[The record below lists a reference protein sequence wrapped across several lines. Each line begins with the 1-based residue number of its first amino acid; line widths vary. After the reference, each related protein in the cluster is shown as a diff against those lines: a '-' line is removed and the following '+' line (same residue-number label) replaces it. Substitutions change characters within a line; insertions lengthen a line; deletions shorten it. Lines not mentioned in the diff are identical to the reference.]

1 MLQLFSAEV
10 IPRNISQSTGLL
22 NESSVSSP
30 IVKGEQLKGKTR
42 KVTMTTKIDVLKQQ
56 KRSVGLKTLLGL
68 LQSYY
73 TTSFVSLSPSI
84 IALFPLITHL
94 ANEETADNEE
104 VQEVRDAD
112 LAVASSELL
121 FQTWSG
127 IYLSE
132 ALADLMLQTVQMTMT
147 KSDSWRAWVSILR
160 FLQVFVF
167 SNIYVCELN
176 NRPALIRSLV
186 EKALCH
192 SRNEVR
198 IEAAECFTSFIH
210 CGHQMIQ
217 RNDIDEALKLTTSE
231 RLAERHGAVLKLSSV
246 IRAYP
251 FTIPPMIAQLILD
264 YCKTSTIT
272 ETLRSFLRT
281 HHDKLAERCERDSA
295 KMITDAIYNVISPN
309 YYV

>member
-1 MLQLFSAEV
+1 LLPRRFTIPTLEEMLQLFSAEV
-10 IPRNISQSTGLL
+10 IPRNISQSTGFL

-56 KRSVGLKTLLGL
+56 K
-68 LQSYY
+68 
-73 TTSFVSLSPSI
+73 
-84 IALFPLITHL
+84 LIQKC
-94 ANEETADNEE
+94 ANENRITFSNEE

-217 RNDIDEALKLTTSE
+217 RNDIDETLKLTTSE

>member
-1 MLQLFSAEV
+1 MLPRRFTIPTLEEMLQLFSAEV
-10 IPRNISQSTGLL
+10 IPRNISQSTGFL

-56 KRSVGLKTLLGL
+56 K
-68 LQSYY
+68 
-73 TTSFVSLSPSI
+73 
-84 IALFPLITHL
+84 LIQKC
-94 ANEETADNEE
+94 ANENRITFSNEE

-217 RNDIDEALKLTTSE
+217 RNDIDETLKLTTSE